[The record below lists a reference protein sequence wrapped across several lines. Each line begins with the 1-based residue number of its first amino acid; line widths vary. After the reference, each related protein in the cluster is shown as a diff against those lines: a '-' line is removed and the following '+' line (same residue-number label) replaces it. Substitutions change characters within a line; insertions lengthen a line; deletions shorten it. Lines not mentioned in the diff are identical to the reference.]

1 MIYNINK
8 SLILENSPEFSKL
21 MRQQNISGASMNPQ
35 DIHRFALMSDGKDV
49 EMTAEHT
56 KNNFINNTL
65 HIDNLREKQYAL
77 NRASKSFKA

>member
-8 SLILENSPEFSKL
+8 SLILENSPEFSRL

-49 EMTAEHT
+49 EMTAEHA

-65 HIDNLREKQYAL
+65 HIDNLREKQFAL
-77 NRASKSFKA
+77 ERASKGFKA

>member
-1 MIYNINK
+1 MTHSINK
-8 SLILENSPEFSKL
+8 NIILENSEAFRQM

-56 KNNFINNTL
+56 KNNIINNAL
-65 HIDNLREKQYAL
+65 NINNLKEKQYAL
-77 NRASKSFKA
+77 NRESKGFKI